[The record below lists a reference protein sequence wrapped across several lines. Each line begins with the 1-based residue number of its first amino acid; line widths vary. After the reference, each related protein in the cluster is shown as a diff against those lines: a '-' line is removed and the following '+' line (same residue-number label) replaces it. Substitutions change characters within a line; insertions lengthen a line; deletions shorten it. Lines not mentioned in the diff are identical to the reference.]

1 VLRDILKPKALFLRL
16 SSGWSTRHPK
26 TPNITDTANF
36 YPDDEW
42 QAEEKEIE
50 RLHCELAEELNRR
63 VASQES
69 HQTPTSE

>member
-1 VLRDILKPKALFLRL
+1 VLRDKLKPSALFLRL
-16 SSGWSTRHPK
+16 SSVWSTRRPK

-36 YPDDEW
+36 ASDDDW

-63 VASQES
+63 VASQET